1 MDFVDL
7 ESALSL
13 RELQDFSLLYKE
25 VTDSTNIDVL
35 KHYQAHQQQCIALC
49 EMQTAGKGR
58 RGRQWVSPWA
68 QNIYCTIG
76 IEKSLPPAQL
86 GLVSILSG
94 IALCQALAACG
105 IANIKLK
112 WPNDLYFEMQKL
124 GGILIES
131 RPNADGGYFFAIG
144 FGINVHM
151 TQAQLDEIPQAATSL
166 DLISGHA
173 VDRQLILLAAIETVI
188 EKIRNFD
195 QASAEELGKEFAQID
210 AFYGRS
216 ICVIDADSEIF
227 GRNAGINENGQLIL
241 ETDAGPQIHSAAEI
255 SLRSAD

>member
-1 MDFVDL
+1 MDFVEL
-7 ESALSL
+7 EAALSL
-13 RELQDFSLLYKE
+13 RGLQDFPLLYKE
-25 VTDSTNIDVL
+25 VTDSTNLDVL
-35 KHYQAHQQQCIALC
+35 KHYQARQQQCIALC

-58 RGRQWVSPWA
+58 RGRQWISPLA

-76 IEKSLPPAQL
+76 IEKFLPPAQL

-94 IALCQALAACG
+94 IALCQALAVCG

-124 GGILIES
+124 GGVLIES
-131 RPNADGGYFFAIG
+131 RPIADGGYFFAIG

-166 DLISGHA
+166 DLISGDL
-173 VDRQLILLAAIETVI
+173 VDRQEILLAAIEAVI

-195 QASAEELGKEFAQID
+195 ETGAKALGKEFAQID

-216 ICVIDADSEIF
+216 IRVISANSEVR
-227 GRNAGINENGQLIL
+227 GRNAGINQNGQLVL
-241 ETDAGPQIHSAAEI
+241 ETDSGPQNFSAAEI
-255 SLRSAD
+255 SLRAVD